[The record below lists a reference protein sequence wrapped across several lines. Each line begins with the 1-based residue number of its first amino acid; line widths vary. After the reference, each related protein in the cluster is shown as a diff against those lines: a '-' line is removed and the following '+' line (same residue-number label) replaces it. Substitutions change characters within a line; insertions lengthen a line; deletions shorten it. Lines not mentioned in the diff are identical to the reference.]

1 MRRALGATG
10 VALVLLLVAAGL
22 VLAAPARTEIVH
34 FEVFDASGTVVGVHV
49 TKTASGHCFS
59 GSIGLPR
66 PDAWRCF
73 IGNEIL
79 DPCLESP
86 LGARVPLVCIVGTRA
101 IRLRLTKPLPAADA
115 NRKERGFFPWRL
127 VLANGDVC
135 ERFTGTAAGE
145 VQGQGLTYGCS
156 SGGTTTDPARG
167 QARWTVRYLAK
178 GVDPST
184 VTRLARLRLTPVAKA
199 LG

>member
-1 MRRALGATG
+1 MRRVLRAAATALALLAVLAG
-10 VALVLLLVAAGL
+10 VAVAI
-22 VLAAPARTEIVH
+22 PAHTTIVH
-34 FEVFDASGTVVGVHV
+34 FEVFDASGKVVGVRV
-49 TKTASGHCFS
+49 TGSASGHCFS

-86 LGARVPLVCIVGTRA
+86 RGATVPLVCIVGSHA
-101 IRLRLTKPLPAADA
+101 IRLRLTKPLAASERNA
-115 NRKERGFFPWRL
+115 KEHGFFPWRL
-127 VLANGDVC
+127 VLAGGDVC

-145 VQGQGLTYGCS
+145 VQGQGLTYGCT

-167 QARWTVRYLAK
+167 NPLWTVRYLAK

-184 VTRLARLRLTPVAKA
+184 RKRLTQLRLVTVVRA